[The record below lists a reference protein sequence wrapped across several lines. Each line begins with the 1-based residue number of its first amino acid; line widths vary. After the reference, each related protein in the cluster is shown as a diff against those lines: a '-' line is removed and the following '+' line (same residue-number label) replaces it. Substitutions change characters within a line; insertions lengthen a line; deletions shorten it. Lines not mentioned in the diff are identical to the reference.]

1 MRQPIAIGSRGSD
14 LALWQAHFLQD
25 ALTAEGQTS
34 EIKIIKTQGDRIQ
47 HLSFDKMEGKGFFT
61 KELEE
66 SLLKGEIDVAVHSYK
81 DLETRGVPGL
91 HIAASSYRAHPSD
104 ILLIRREAVD
114 KQALFGLPNGAVVGT
129 SSARRKMQIR
139 HFRPDVALRDLR
151 GNVPTRVNKLRTE
164 PYDAIILA
172 RAGLDRLQLDL
183 SEFETHT
190 FDPTQ
195 FIPAPAQGVLAYQT
209 RSEDTDATAILRVLH
224 HADVADCIGLERR
237 VLNLFHGGCQIP
249 LGAYCT
255 QVEGV
260 YQLKAIVAHSWDSD
274 PAVVSLSGDDPESV
288 AQEAVHQLKSRLADF
303 DLHKSR

>member
-1 MRQPIAIGSRGSD
+1 MDRPIRIGSRGSD
-14 LALWQAHFLQD
+14 LALWQARFLQSQ
-25 ALTAEGQTS
+25 LQEQGQRS

-66 SLLKGEIDVAVHSYK
+66 SLLNSEVDVAVHSYK
-81 DLETRGVPGL
+81 DLETAGAEGL

-104 ILLIRREAVD
+104 ILLIRKGMAD
-114 KQALFGLPNGAVVGT
+114 SSALFGLATGAVVGT
-129 SSARRKMQIR
+129 SSARRKMQML
-139 HFRPDVALRDLR
+139 HFRPDVSLRDLR
-151 GNVPTRVNKLRTE
+151 GNVPTRVNKLRVE

-172 RAGLDRLQLDL
+172 KAGLDRLELDL
-183 SEFETHT
+183 SEFETHV

-209 RSEDTDATAILRVLH
+209 RSAHHDVNRVFSALH
-224 HADVADCIGLERR
+224 NAEVAACIGVERR

-249 LGAYCT
+249 LGAYC
-255 QVEGV
+255 QKEGNTFV
-260 YQLKAIVAHSWDSD
+260 LNAIVANAWDD
-274 PAVVSLSGDDPESV
+274 APAIVALRGDNPEALAS
-288 AQEAVHQLKSRLADF
+288 EAVHHLKSRLADF